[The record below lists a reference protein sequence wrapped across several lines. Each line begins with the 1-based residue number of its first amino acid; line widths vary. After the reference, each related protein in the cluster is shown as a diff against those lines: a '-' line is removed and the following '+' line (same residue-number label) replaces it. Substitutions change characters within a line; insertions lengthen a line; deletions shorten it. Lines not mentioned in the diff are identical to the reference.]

1 MFMLV
6 NKKSYMFCVNGAEIW
21 VLQERKKFIFVNRFL
36 ESHSRPIKTK

>member
-6 NKKSYMFCVNGAEIW
+6 NKKSSMSCVNGAGMW
-21 VLQERKKFIFVNRFL
+21 VLEKKFIFVNRFI